1 MLPSKIT
8 VNVSLL
14 AITLKQYISAGPDKS
29 TTTLAIFGSPGLKI
43 PSSVLVDCCPQRL
56 YVTSQDL
63 LLLSRGL
70 VNSQV
75 TVSLVVF
82 SMLELTSTKFLLLP
96 SEGGGREG
104 GREKKEGE

>member
-1 MLPSKIT
+1 MLPSRVT
-8 VNVSLL
+8 LNVSLL
-14 AITLKQYISAGPDKS
+14 AITLKQYISAGPEKS
-29 TTTLAIFGSPGLKI
+29 TTTLAILGLPGLKT
-43 PSSVLVDCCPQRL
+43 PSAVVLNCCPQRP

-96 SEGGGREG
+96 SEWEG
-104 GREKKEGE
+104 GREEGRERE